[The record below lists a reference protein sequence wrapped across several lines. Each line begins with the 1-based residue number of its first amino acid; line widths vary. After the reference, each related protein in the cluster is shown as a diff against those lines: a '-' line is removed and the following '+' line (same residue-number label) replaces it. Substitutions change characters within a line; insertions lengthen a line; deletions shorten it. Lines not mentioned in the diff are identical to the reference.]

1 LSLNADDDNDDNDD
15 SDLFLSSVWKGG
27 DIIYIIINIMINR
40 IIGNSCLEKINTPI
54 VITVIVIAVID
65 SAYAMLA
72 TWQRQLQ

>member
-1 LSLNADDDNDDNDD
+1 MSLNADDDSDDSDD
-15 SDLFLSSVWKGG
+15 SDLFLSSLWKEEV
-27 DIIYIIINIMINR
+27 IIFIIINIMINR
-40 IIGNSCLEKINTPI
+40 IINNSCFEKINTPI

>member
-1 LSLNADDDNDDNDD
+1 MSLNADDDNDDNDD

-40 IIGNSCLEKINTPI
+40 IIDNSCFEKINTPI

-65 SAYAMLA
+65 SAYAML
-72 TWQRQLQ
+72 TTRQR

>member
-1 LSLNADDDNDDNDD
+1 MSLNADDDSDDSDD
-15 SDLFLSSVWKGG
+15 SDLFLSSLWKGG

-40 IIGNSCLEKINTPI
+40 IINNSCLEKIKTPI

-72 TWQRQLQ
+72 TWQRKL

>member
-1 LSLNADDDNDDNDD
+1 MSLNADDDNDDNDD

-40 IIGNSCLEKINTPI
+40 IIDNSCLEKINTPI

-72 TWQRQLQ
+72 TWQRQL

>member
-1 LSLNADDDNDDNDD
+1 LSLNADDDNDDTDD

>member
-1 LSLNADDDNDDNDD
+1 MSLNADDDNDDNDD

-40 IIGNSCLEKINTPI
+40 IIDNSCLEKINTPI

-72 TWQRQLQ
+72 TRQR

>member
-1 LSLNADDDNDDNDD
+1 LSLNADDDNDDTDD
-15 SDLFLSSVWKGG
+15 SHLFLSSVWKGG

-40 IIGNSCLEKINTPI
+40 IIDNSCFEKINTPI

-72 TWQRQLQ
+72 TRQR

>member
-1 LSLNADDDNDDNDD
+1 MSLNADDDNDDSDD

-40 IIGNSCLEKINTPI
+40 IIDNSCLEKINTPI

-72 TWQRQLQ
+72 TRQR

>member
-1 LSLNADDDNDDNDD
+1 LSLNADDDNDDTDD

-72 TWQRQLQ
+72 TWQRQL

>member
-40 IIGNSCLEKINTPI
+40 IIDNSCLEKINTPI

-72 TWQRQLQ
+72 TRQR

>member
-1 LSLNADDDNDDNDD
+1 MSLNADDDNDDTDD

-40 IIGNSCLEKINTPI
+40 IIDNSCLEKINTPI

-72 TWQRQLQ
+72 TRQR

>member
-1 LSLNADDDNDDNDD
+1 MSLNADDDSDDSDD
-15 SDLFLSSVWKGG
+15 SDLFLSSLWKEEV
-27 DIIYIIINIMINR
+27 IIFIIINIMINR
-40 IIGNSCLEKINTPI
+40 IIDNSCLEKIKTPI